1 MKVRDRGTIK
11 WVSLMLPELVEWLNE
26 AFIEYR
32 AKPLLDEQKMAEIDQ
47 TLKYAVQYRAP
58 IEMTYYDDGEYRTVI
73 GRLEKIDQ
81 WRGFILLQNED
92 GSKISVRDII
102 DVQLID

>member
-11 WVSLMLPELVEWLNE
+11 WVSLMLPEHVEWLNE
-26 AFIEYR
+26 AFVEYR

-58 IEMTYYDDGEYRTVI
+58 IEITYYDDGEYRTVI

-92 GSKISVRDII
+92 GSKISLRDII